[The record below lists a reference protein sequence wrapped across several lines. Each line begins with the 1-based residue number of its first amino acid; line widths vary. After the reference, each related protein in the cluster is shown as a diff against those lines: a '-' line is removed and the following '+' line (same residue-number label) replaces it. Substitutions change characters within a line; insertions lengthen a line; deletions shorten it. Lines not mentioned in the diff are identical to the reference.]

1 MIVIFEIAVKVWAIL
16 FVASLITE
24 FALNRKPVLVAVIV
38 SCLGFVGLAIWDWQ
52 AVNSE
57 FSDGLL
63 SLYAS
68 MALMGVLPS
77 LAGAGLARFIK
88 LWGAGKDGSEDSI
101 NPAEE

>member
-16 FVASLITE
+16 FVASFVTE
-24 FALNRKPVLVAVIV
+24 FALNRKPVLVALVI
-38 SCLGFVGLAIWDWQ
+38 SFLGFVGLAVWDWQ
-52 AVNSE
+52 AANSE

-77 LAGAGLARFIK
+77 LAGAGLARFIR
-88 LWGAGKDGSEDSI
+88 LYGAGKDGSEDSI

>member
-16 FVASLITE
+16 FIASFVTE

-38 SCLGFVGLAIWDWQ
+38 SFLGFVGLAAWDWQ

-77 LAGAGLARFIK
+77 LAGAVLARFIR
-88 LWGAGKDGSEDSI
+88 LWGAGKDGSEDHI
-101 NPAEE
+101 NSAEE

>member
-1 MIVIFEIAVKVWAIL
+1 MIVIVEIAVKVWAIL
-16 FVASLITE
+16 FIASFVTE